1 MKKILVVNLGT
12 PDKADEASVR
22 VFLNDFLS
30 DPDVIT
36 LPSLLR
42 YLLLKLLILP
52 FRPKRVAKL
61 YQKIWMPDGSPL
73 FVYTKRISEKL
84 QAYLNKQA
92 PHQTEVNFAMRYSN
106 PPLKTHLEQ
115 LKINK
120 DDTLYVIPLYPQYAI
135 STTGSIEKL
144 IKATLKT
151 DQFRFIPYF
160 YDHPLYIDA
169 VVQSIR
175 NAWEIQGRPQKLLFS
190 YHSLPLSVLEK
201 GDPYYAHCK
210 ITTERIVEKL
220 GLSSEAYEMVFQSKI
235 GRQKWLTP
243 ACSDTLI
250 QLAKSGTQHI
260 NVVCPGFM
268 TDCLETLE
276 EIAIQ
281 NRELFLS
288 NGGKTYH
295 YIPALNDSDSTLSL
309 LAALSDERSSLE
321 FDSLA

>member
-12 PDKADEASVR
+12 PNKADEASVR
-22 VFLNDFLS
+22 AFLNDFLS

-52 FRPKRVAKL
+52 FRPKRVATL

-84 QAYLNKQA
+84 QAYLNKLK
-92 PHQTEVNFAMRYSN
+92 PHQTEVGFAMRYSN
-106 PPLKTHLEQ
+106 PLLKTHLEQ
-115 LKINK
+115 LKLNK
-120 DDTLYVIPLYPQYAI
+120 DDTLYIIPLYPQYAI

-169 VVQSIR
+169 VVQSIK
-175 NAWEIQGRPQKLLFS
+175 NAWRIQGRPQKLLFS
-190 YHSLPLSVLEK
+190 YHSLPLSVLKK

-321 FDSLA
+321 FDSLT